1 VFSFN
6 GSEAR
11 VLRCDRLSPRKRQV
25 LSEEPCWWCRED
37 FYPRNDDQK
46 FCSLGC
52 FDEFRAV
59 DILTRSEKTCAKCG
73 ETKPFSDFA
82 KHSNRADGMQS
93 VCKACGLA
101 YRRPGQKNSDLK
113 RRFNIT
119 PGHYEY
125 MLDEQDHRCQICGR
139 RESGIANTRNAVR
152 VLAVDHDHSCCPGTE
167 ACGKCVRGLLCTR
180 CNIGLGYFRDDIDKM
195 TSAIAYLIKY
205 EKTKVPA

>member
-1 VFSFN
+1 M
-6 GSEAR
+6 GSATP
-11 VLRCDRLSPRKRQV
+11 LSRSKV

-37 FYPRNDDQK
+37 FYPYNGNRNQK
-46 FCSLGC
+46 FCSAEC
-52 FDEFRAV
+52 FNEFRTV
-59 DILTRSEKTCAKCG
+59 DILTRSEKVCTKCG

-93 VCKACGLA
+93 ACKACGLL
-101 YRRPGQKNSDLK
+101 YRRKGQKNSDLK

-152 VLAVDHDHSCCPGTE
+152 VLAVDHDHSCCDGVD

-180 CNIGLGYFRDDIDKM
+180 CNTGIGMFDDNIDHL

-205 EKTKVPA
+205 EKVPVAA